1 LNGSDWRLAIS
12 DWQIAGVAIS
22 HDEKAAT
29 TDNGGEIRQK
39 QPHDRKRREDTHWRE
54 GDSDG

>member
-1 LNGSDWRLAIS
+1 MATGKKATGSEVVE
-12 DWQIAGVAIS
+12 VAIS
-22 HDEKAAT
+22 HDRKAAT